1 MQVFYLPLA
10 VIGTVPA
17 AAVFFA
23 GRRAIGL
30 NPCGLSICTKSRG
43 SVSKERRFHRIQLS
57 AKAAVHYLDNCHEGI
72 LGAISLGGAAINFN
86 GTALIPQGVE
96 CVISVV
102 LDETRPPLQINAR
115 ITNSSVYRVGAAFIN
130 MDEDT
135 QKILYGLLKKL
146 THEPE
151 TLENEI
157 HLLIALS

>member
-1 MQVFYLPLA
+1 
-10 VIGTVPA
+10 
-17 AAVFFA
+17 
-23 GRRAIGL
+23 
-30 NPCGLSICTKSRG
+30 
-43 SVSKERRFHRIQLS
+43 VSKERRFHRILLS
-57 AKAAVHYLDNCHEGI
+57 AKATVHYHGTCHEGV

-86 GTALIPQGVE
+86 GTTMIPQGEE

-102 LDETRPPLQINAR
+102 LDETLPPLQLNAR

-135 QKILYGLLKKL
+135 RKILYGLLKKL